1 MGIIADKLR
10 NSTTQASDVYTEMNN
25 AWHEAQDQQEAS
37 EEDAAQAVHSSPS
50 WWDMLVNGDV
60 QGMANAIGL
69 NDTKSGEPYVSARD
83 NSDVPNV
90 QDDGSFV
97 GNLRRDVN
105 AWGSTV
111 AGDVSN
117 VYNSGGT
124 EGKWKLYEDAIAD
137 PAMKIAATP
146 FIPGPARAAAGL
158 VAAPD
163 FISGVVNAGKQ
174 GYGDGEGGVI
184 GGMAGVV
191 NSLVTQ
197 PLEQLAQAALH
208 PIDTAQSIKEH
219 PGNLWNNVLEPGM
232 VAEMG
237 IRGGKKVYDN
247 RGAIGDFASDA
258 KNQGVGNAVFDRTAG
273 KSFDDMGDSSYTAP
287 DSSSDAIDYT
297 EQPSSSQ
304 NTSGVN
310 TGIDA
315 NVDAMVN
322 DAAARNNVDPALLAK
337 LVDQES
343 TYGRDQ
349 NAGGNL
355 AQVSSDLAARYG
367 LDVNNPAQSIE
378 AGARYLKEQLDAN
391 GGDAREA
398 LAAYNAG
405 PGNKQAGYGYA
416 DSVLGR
422 DIGGD
427 IGAGEDAYSAGANAW
442 IGERMPS
449 GDKGC
454 VEAAT
459 RVGSYYDDFLKQEAD
474 KGVSY
479 VPTLVKDAG
488 DRVIPFDAS
497 KLEKGDIIV
506 YGDRDHVVT
515 YDGNGGYVG
524 NSTSQGRIV
533 HGSDYREMGD
543 LQPTE
548 IIKTTDR
555 SGGESSYFPKVDE
568 ESGVIDANN
577 KNVDILGNKIG
588 NDEISIEDQMKADAV
603 RAVNG
608 EDISK
613 PAEDINKPADVKWD
627 NGEETSPKEIAPERM
642 QEMKEIDDYLSQL
655 KNERQRM
662 IDEEVNFYKDTPGG
676 KGTQTGTIVD
686 DTGRVT
692 GRFSESYNPQWYQDA
707 YKYFNGKP
715 PKSRLAEFAED
726 YLSKNSEE
734 FSKIDL
740 QIRQLDEYRKRLES
754 SPERPSDDIASEVF
768 GEINYSKKNG
778 NKYYKGEDINPD
790 DIQPFND
797 ITDNAKYE
805 QLSDEFS
812 KNGYNGQP
820 IVVLDNANEGYLGL
834 TGSHRIM
841 AARKAG
847 IDIPSIVLD
856 NNEHTAKLYDMGDSE
871 RPYYA
876 EELADEGIIPKEAA
890 DLFRIEDD
898 NNFDDFKLN
907 TKPIVEYSKPTK
919 ESYFDAAE
927 RGDYSTAAELA
938 RQAGKKEWAD
948 NFQLLADTDG
958 GNKSPTPIL
967 SGKPNGEYTG
977 DTVTMRQIMKRA
989 QELFVPVRTGRLGMK
1004 GINGFANHKTGVIR
1018 VGTYGD
1024 IKTMSHEI
1032 GHIVDAALDLR
1043 GQAGAYD
1050 AEFSRVVN
1058 SRFGKGAYRPDE
1070 IRGEGI
1076 AEFMKDYLM
1085 NEESAKK
1092 NFPQYYDAFKKAIGE
1107 NADIKGRVDELK
1119 SMMDTWKDQSSEA
1132 RGRSSVSYA
1141 DENKPTPKERL
1152 KNAWDSFVEGVVDDK
1167 DALQRAQEAFND
1179 LSGKVADTAHDVYKQ
1194 ARLAMNSSIARAEMM
1209 VRDKQSDLIRN
1220 SLNKIYGEGT
1230 VGRGFKS
1237 LKNILTD
1244 LDKSV
1249 KGKYDGYL
1257 EQGGFRNWHEALDS
1271 LLVARRSIEIK
1282 EARIREAQ
1290 DAKVD
1295 IESRILDYKQKLDGL
1310 LKTKAAL
1317 SRQLLND
1324 DIRSR
1329 INKANRGI
1337 AQISKEIDSL
1347 NISHKE
1353 AVKAELAA
1361 RDYKTA
1367 VSMED
1372 AKNIVKNAPDELTR
1386 AAKEV
1391 YTYNDAVLHIMQ
1403 KTGMISLKN
1412 YNILKEKYH
1421 NYVPL
1426 ARDFSDEAG
1435 IIQGFG
1441 MSGKG
1446 FANVAQAI
1454 KTLSDTGSTRQVRSP
1469 LESMVQN
1476 TFKLLSMAERNR
1488 VGQIFAGW
1496 AKTPKAGK
1504 LCEEV
1509 TGTAKQKDS
1518 TVSVWIDGEKHVYQ
1532 TTPEI
1537 YRAIMSMNQN
1547 SSSMVIKM
1555 LSAPATLLRSG
1566 ATLMPDFALKNI
1578 MRDSF
1583 GAAVFSRYGFR
1594 PVIDH
1599 AAGILHMVKQDQ
1611 LFQDYKS
1618 SGALMSTMVG
1628 LDRDFLQASLK
1639 GLYKKDASYYWKNY
1653 NPVQILRGFSEML
1666 ETATR
1671 LGEYGRAV
1679 KKGASME
1686 DAALSARDVSL
1697 DFSKA
1702 GKTGREINKI
1712 SAFFNAGVQE
1722 PARIFQA
1729 FKENPKKTALKT
1741 AMYITLPSIALWCM
1755 NHDKDWY
1762 KEMPDWQKNIFWM
1775 FKAGD
1780 TVYRI
1785 PKPFGLGVI
1794 FGSLPERTL
1803 DWAYNK
1809 NPNAMKSWVKS
1820 ARDSLMPNIA
1830 PTAIM
1835 PIIEWMANYS
1845 FFRGRNIVPGRLQK
1859 MPEAQQYGPNTSE
1872 MAKDIGRMFGLS
1884 PMKVDSLIQ
1893 GYGAGMATQ
1902 GLNAWDAA
1910 RGHRMMDNPFK
1921 KAFTADPM
1929 KSPQSVQ
1936 DFYDKLEESEKE
1948 YNGAGG
1954 KSGAKGNTKYNYQL
1968 MSHANK
1974 VMQDLNKQERAAVQA
1989 KDQNKI
1995 DIINAKQLKAAQD
2008 ALKLYK

>member
-1 MGIIADKLR
+1 MLR
-10 NSTTQASDVYTEMNN
+10 VNEYVNAVQNDTNNGWDDGATSDNGGGKQSPSSSLWDDVKSVVSNIFSSIGEHYNNN
-25 AWHEAQDQQEAS
+25 AKQTWENMKDENGNVTADTVSQYDGS
-37 EEDAAQAVHSSPS
+37 GDSS
-50 WWDMLVNGDV
+50 
-60 QGMANAIGL
+60 NAYG
-69 NDTKSGEPYVSARD
+69 
-83 NSDVPNV
+83 NSDYESSDNPFV
-90 QDDGSFV
+90 QALNNPSYDERNTEGNGTFG

-105 AWGSTV
+105 DWGNTV
-111 AGDVSN
+111 AADASA
-117 VYNSGGT
+117 VYNSGGAD
-124 EGKWKLYEDAIAD
+124 GKWKLYEDAIAN
-137 PAMKIAATP
+137 PAMKVAATP
-146 FIPGPARAAAGL
+146 FLPGQARVVAGL
-158 VAAPD
+158 AAAPD
-163 FISGVVNAGKQ
+163 FISSLVSSGQQ
-174 GYGDGEGGVI
+174 GYDNGGVT
-184 GGMAGVV
+184 GGLEGVV
-191 NSLVTQ
+191 NSLVVQ
-197 PLEQLAQAALH
+197 PLEQLTQAALH
-208 PIDTAQSIKEH
+208 PIDTAESIQEH
-219 PGNLWNNVLEPGM
+219 PANLWNNVLEPGM

-237 IRGGKKVYDN
+237 VRGGKKVYDN
-247 RGAIGDFASDA
+247 RQAIGDFASDA
-258 KNQGVGNAVFDRTAG
+258 RNEGVGNAVFDRTAG
-273 KSFDDMGDSSYTAP
+273 RNFDDAGDNYVHSNDGVDTTRQEPQAEP
-287 DSSSDAIDYT
+287 QDYT
-297 EQPSSSQ
+297 QEQPAAEPAEQPTFS
-304 NTSGVN
+304 TGV
-310 TGIDA
+310 DS
-315 NVDAMVN
+315 NVDAMVAN
-322 DAAARNNVDPALLAK
+322 AAAKYQVDPALLAK

-391 GGDAREA
+391 GGDSREA

-427 IGAGEDAYSAGANAW
+427 IGKSDAYSAGANAW
-442 IGERMPS
+442 MGERMPS

-474 KGVSY
+474 KGQAS
-479 VPTLVKDAG
+479 VPGLVADAG
-488 DRVIPFDAS
+488 DRVIPFDDS

-548 IIKTTDR
+548 IIKTSDR
-555 SGGESSYFPKVDE
+555 SGGESSYYPKSDE

-577 KNVDILGNKIG
+577 ENVDILGNKIG
-588 NDEISIEDQMKADAV
+588 DDEISLEDQMKADAV

-613 PAEDINKPADVKWD
+613 PAEDINKPADVNWGEDDKPVNLYRGEQGNLD
-627 NGEETSPKEIAPERM
+627 NGRHLSREQNIYDVLGRKDPNAKEDSSAPVTYYTESPEDAKAYAATDQKILQGIRKQMGPGKYDDKGDWLPYTDTDYANMFNTMYGHEPRAEGTVNKYSVRLGKTLDMSDLGDTPSYNDMEKKILDTAGLKPTTNTDTAHPDWDLIDNRLKLSDMYGDEDNVPAYMILKNNPRESINRANEFIKFAQEHGYNSIKYKEDGVNHYAVIEKPAASLPELTPERM
-642 QEMKEIDDYLSQL
+642 QEMKEVDDYLSQL
-655 KNERQRM
+655 KDERQRM
-662 IDEEVNFYKDTPGG
+662 IDEQLNHYKNNPGG
-676 KGTQTGTIVD
+676 KGVDSAPIYNEYGERTGTV
-686 DTGRVT
+686 GV
-692 GRFSESYNPQWYQDA
+692 SNNPEWYKAAWA
-707 YKYFNGKP
+707 YFGGKP
-715 PKSRLAEFAED
+715 PKNRLEEFADD
-726 YLSKNSEE
+726 YLKKNSEAY
-734 FSKIDL
+734 SKTDL
-740 QIRQLDEYRKRLES
+740 QIRQLEEYRKRLES

-890 DLFRIEDD
+890 DLFRMEDD

-938 RQAGKKEWAD
+938 RQAGEKEWAK

-958 GNKSPTPIL
+958 GNKSPTPNL

-989 QELFVPVRTGRLGMK
+989 QELFVPIRTGRLGMK

-1058 SRFGKGAYRPDE
+1058 SRFGKGAYSPDE

-1076 AEFMKDYLM
+1076 AEFVKDYLM

-1107 NADIKGRVDELK
+1107 NADIKGRVGGLK
-1119 SMMDTWKDQSSEA
+1119 SMTDTWKDQSSEA

-1179 LSGKVADTAHDVYKQ
+1179 LAGKVADTAHDVYKQ
-1194 ARLAMNSSIARAEMM
+1194 ARLAMNSSVARAEMM

-1230 VGRGFKS
+1230 VGKGFKS

-1295 IESRILDYKQKLDGL
+1295 IEFRILDYKNKLDGL
-1310 LKTKAAL
+1310 MKTKAAL
-1317 SRQLLND
+1317 DRQPVTP
-1324 DIRSR
+1324 DITSR
-1329 INKANRGI
+1329 INKTNRAI
-1337 AQISKEIDSL
+1337 EEISKEINRL
-1347 NISHKE
+1347 NDLHKE

-1412 YNILKEKYH
+1412 CFPVTIGVALP
-1421 NYVPL
+1421 VRRGL
-1426 ARDFSDEAG
+1426 AS
-1435 IIQGFG
+1435 
-1441 MSGKG
+1441 S
-1446 FANVAQAI
+1446 AN
-1454 KTLSDTGSTRQVRSP
+1454 TL
-1469 LESMVQN
+1469 
-1476 TFKLLSMAERNR
+1476 
-1488 VGQIFAGW
+1488 
-1496 AKTPKAGK
+1496 
-1504 LCEEV
+1504 
-1509 TGTAKQKDS
+1509 
-1518 TVSVWIDGEKHVYQ
+1518 
-1532 TTPEI
+1532 
-1537 YRAIMSMNQN
+1537 
-1547 SSSMVIKM
+1547 
-1555 LSAPATLLRSG
+1555 
-1566 ATLMPDFALKNI
+1566 
-1578 MRDSF
+1578 
-1583 GAAVFSRYGFR
+1583 AV
-1594 PVIDH
+1594 
-1599 AAGILHMVKQDQ
+1599 
-1611 LFQDYKS
+1611 
-1618 SGALMSTMVG
+1618 
-1628 LDRDFLQASLK
+1628 
-1639 GLYKKDASYYWKNY
+1639 
-1653 NPVQILRGFSEML
+1653 
-1666 ETATR
+1666 
-1671 LGEYGRAV
+1671 
-1679 KKGASME
+1679 
-1686 DAALSARDVSL
+1686 
-1697 DFSKA
+1697 
-1702 GKTGREINKI
+1702 
-1712 SAFFNAGVQE
+1712 
-1722 PARIFQA
+1722 
-1729 FKENPKKTALKT
+1729 
-1741 AMYITLPSIALWCM
+1741 
-1755 NHDKDWY
+1755 
-1762 KEMPDWQKNIFWM
+1762 
-1775 FKAGD
+1775 
-1780 TVYRI
+1780 
-1785 PKPFGLGVI
+1785 
-1794 FGSLPERTL
+1794 
-1803 DWAYNK
+1803 
-1809 NPNAMKSWVKS
+1809 
-1820 ARDSLMPNIA
+1820 
-1830 PTAIM
+1830 
-1835 PIIEWMANYS
+1835 
-1845 FFRGRNIVPGRLQK
+1845 
-1859 MPEAQQYGPNTSE
+1859 
-1872 MAKDIGRMFGLS
+1872 
-1884 PMKVDSLIQ
+1884 
-1893 GYGAGMATQ
+1893 
-1902 GLNAWDAA
+1902 
-1910 RGHRMMDNPFK
+1910 
-1921 KAFTADPM
+1921 
-1929 KSPQSVQ
+1929 
-1936 DFYDKLEESEKE
+1936 
-1948 YNGAGG
+1948 
-1954 KSGAKGNTKYNYQL
+1954 
-1968 MSHANK
+1968 
-1974 VMQDLNKQERAAVQA
+1974 
-1989 KDQNKI
+1989 
-1995 DIINAKQLKAAQD
+1995 
-2008 ALKLYK
+2008 

>member
-25 AWHEAQDQQEAS
+25 AWHEAQDQQAAS
-37 EEDAAQAVHSSPS
+37 EEEAAQAAPSSPS

-69 NDTKSGEPYVSARD
+69 NDTKSGESYVSARD

-258 KNQGVGNAVFDRTAG
+258 KNQGIGNTVFDRTAG
-273 KSFDDMGDSSYTAP
+273 KSFDDMGDNSYTAP

-297 EQPSSSQ
+297 EQPSYSQ

-343 TYGRDQ
+343 TYGRDH

-422 DIGGD
+422 SIGGD
-427 IGAGEDAYSAGANAW
+427 IGTGEDAYSAGANAW

-474 KGVSY
+474 KGQAS
-479 VPTLVKDAG
+479 VPGLVADAG
-488 DRVIPFDAS
+488 SRVIPFDES
-497 KLEKGDIIV
+497 RLEKGDIIV

-555 SGGESSYFPKVDE
+555 SGESSYSPKADE

-577 KNVDILGNKIG
+577 ENVDILGNKIG
-588 NDEISIEDQMKADAV
+588 DDEISIEDQMKADAV

-627 NGEETSPKEIAPERM
+627 NGEETSPKEIAPERA

-662 IDEEVNFYKDTPGG
+662 IDEQLNHYKESPGG
-676 KGTQTGTIVD
+676 KGVDSVPIYDEYGERTGTV
-686 DTGRVT
+686 GV
-692 GRFSESYNPQWYQDA
+692 SNNPEWYKAAWA
-707 YKYFNGKP
+707 YFDGKP
-715 PKSRLAEFAED
+715 PKNRLEEFADD
-726 YLSKNSEE
+726 YLKKNSEAY
-734 FSKIDL
+734 SKTDL
-740 QIRQLDEYRKRLES
+740 QIRQLEEYRKRLES

-778 NKYYKGEDINPD
+778 E
-790 DIQPFND
+790 
-797 ITDNAKYE
+797 
-805 QLSDEFS
+805 SS
-812 KNGYNGQP
+812 
-820 IVVLDNANEGYLGL
+820 
-834 TGSHRIM
+834 
-841 AARKAG
+841 
-847 IDIPSIVLD
+847 
-856 NNEHTAKLYDMGDSE
+856 
-871 RPYYA
+871 RP
-876 EELADEGIIPKEAA
+876 G
-890 DLFRIEDD
+890 
-898 NNFDDFKLN
+898 N
-907 TKPIVEYSKPTK
+907 

-938 RQAGKKEWAD
+938 RQAGEKEWAD

-967 SGKPNGEYTG
+967 SGRPNGEYTG
-977 DTVTMRQIMKRA
+977 NTVTMRQIMKRA

-1119 SMMDTWKDQSSEA
+1119 SMMDTWKDQSPEA

-1257 EQGGFRNWHEALDS
+1257 KQGGFRNWHEALDS

-1295 IESRILDYKQKLDGL
+1295 IEFRILDYKRKLDGL

-1441 MSGKG
+1441 MGGKG

-1583 GAAVFSRYGFR
+1583 GASVFSRYGFR

-1599 AAGILHMVKQDQ
+1599 VAGIFHMVKQDQ
-1611 LFQDYKS
+1611 LFQDYKA

-1755 NHDKDWY
+1755 NHDKEWY

-1803 DWAYNK
+1803 DWVYNK

-1845 FFRGRNIVPGRLQK
+1845 FFRERNIVPGRLQK

-1989 KDQNKI
+1989 KDQSKI

-2008 ALKLYK
+2008 ALRLYR

>member
-1 MGIIADKLR
+1 M
-10 NSTTQASDVYTEMNN
+10 
-25 AWHEAQDQQEAS
+25 
-37 EEDAAQAVHSSPS
+37 
-50 WWDMLVNGDV
+50 
-60 QGMANAIGL
+60 
-69 NDTKSGEPYVSARD
+69 
-83 NSDVPNV
+83 
-90 QDDGSFV
+90 
-97 GNLRRDVN
+97 
-105 AWGSTV
+105 
-111 AGDVSN
+111 
-117 VYNSGGT
+117 
-124 EGKWKLYEDAIAD
+124 
-137 PAMKIAATP
+137 
-146 FIPGPARAAAGL
+146 
-158 VAAPD
+158 
-163 FISGVVNAGKQ
+163 
-174 GYGDGEGGVI
+174 
-184 GGMAGVV
+184 
-191 NSLVTQ
+191 
-197 PLEQLAQAALH
+197 
-208 PIDTAQSIKEH
+208 
-219 PGNLWNNVLEPGM
+219 
-232 VAEMG
+232 
-237 IRGGKKVYDN
+237 
-247 RGAIGDFASDA
+247 
-258 KNQGVGNAVFDRTAG
+258 
-273 KSFDDMGDSSYTAP
+273 
-287 DSSSDAIDYT
+287 
-297 EQPSSSQ
+297 
-304 NTSGVN
+304 
-310 TGIDA
+310 
-315 NVDAMVN
+315 
-322 DAAARNNVDPALLAK
+322 
-337 LVDQES
+337 
-343 TYGRDQ
+343 
-349 NAGGNL
+349 
-355 AQVSSDLAARYG
+355 
-367 LDVNNPAQSIE
+367 
-378 AGARYLKEQLDAN
+378 
-391 GGDAREA
+391 
-398 LAAYNAG
+398 
-405 PGNKQAGYGYA
+405 
-416 DSVLGR
+416 
-422 DIGGD
+422 
-427 IGAGEDAYSAGANAW
+427 
-442 IGERMPS
+442 
-449 GDKGC
+449 
-454 VEAAT
+454 
-459 RVGSYYDDFLKQEAD
+459 
-474 KGVSY
+474 
-479 VPTLVKDAG
+479 
-488 DRVIPFDAS
+488 
-497 KLEKGDIIV
+497 
-506 YGDRDHVVT
+506 
-515 YDGNGGYVG
+515 
-524 NSTSQGRIV
+524 
-533 HGSDYREMGD
+533 
-543 LQPTE
+543 
-548 IIKTTDR
+548 
-555 SGGESSYFPKVDE
+555 
-568 ESGVIDANN
+568 
-577 KNVDILGNKIG
+577 
-588 NDEISIEDQMKADAV
+588 
-603 RAVNG
+603 
-608 EDISK
+608 
-613 PAEDINKPADVKWD
+613 
-627 NGEETSPKEIAPERM
+627 
-642 QEMKEIDDYLSQL
+642 
-655 KNERQRM
+655 
-662 IDEEVNFYKDTPGG
+662 
-676 KGTQTGTIVD
+676 
-686 DTGRVT
+686 
-692 GRFSESYNPQWYQDA
+692 
-707 YKYFNGKP
+707 
-715 PKSRLAEFAED
+715 
-726 YLSKNSEE
+726 
-734 FSKIDL
+734 
-740 QIRQLDEYRKRLES
+740 
-754 SPERPSDDIASEVF
+754 
-768 GEINYSKKNG
+768 
-778 NKYYKGEDINPD
+778 
-790 DIQPFND
+790 
-797 ITDNAKYE
+797 
-805 QLSDEFS
+805 
-812 KNGYNGQP
+812 
-820 IVVLDNANEGYLGL
+820 
-834 TGSHRIM
+834 
-841 AARKAG
+841 
-847 IDIPSIVLD
+847 
-856 NNEHTAKLYDMGDSE
+856 
-871 RPYYA
+871 
-876 EELADEGIIPKEAA
+876 
-890 DLFRIEDD
+890 
-898 NNFDDFKLN
+898 
-907 TKPIVEYSKPTK
+907 
-919 ESYFDAAE
+919 
-927 RGDYSTAAELA
+927 
-938 RQAGKKEWAD
+938 
-948 NFQLLADTDG
+948 
-958 GNKSPTPIL
+958 
-967 SGKPNGEYTG
+967 
-977 DTVTMRQIMKRA
+977 
-989 QELFVPVRTGRLGMK
+989 
-1004 GINGFANHKTGVIR
+1004 
-1018 VGTYGD
+1018 
-1024 IKTMSHEI
+1024 
-1032 GHIVDAALDLR
+1032 
-1043 GQAGAYD
+1043 
-1050 AEFSRVVN
+1050 
-1058 SRFGKGAYRPDE
+1058 
-1070 IRGEGI
+1070 
-1076 AEFMKDYLM
+1076 
-1085 NEESAKK
+1085 
-1092 NFPQYYDAFKKAIGE
+1092 
-1107 NADIKGRVDELK
+1107 
-1119 SMMDTWKDQSSEA
+1119 
-1132 RGRSSVSYA
+1132 
-1141 DENKPTPKERL
+1141 
-1152 KNAWDSFVEGVVDDK
+1152 
-1167 DALQRAQEAFND
+1167 
-1179 LSGKVADTAHDVYKQ
+1179 
-1194 ARLAMNSSIARAEMM
+1194 
-1209 VRDKQSDLIRN
+1209 
-1220 SLNKIYGEGT
+1220 
-1230 VGRGFKS
+1230 
-1237 LKNILTD
+1237 
-1244 LDKSV
+1244 
-1249 KGKYDGYL
+1249 
-1257 EQGGFRNWHEALDS
+1257 
-1271 LLVARRSIEIK
+1271 ARRSIEIK

-1290 DAKVD
+1290 DVKVD
-1295 IESRILDYKQKLDGL
+1295 IEFRILDYKQKLDGL

-1361 RDYKTA
+1361 RKYKTA

-1441 MSGKG
+1441 MGGKG

-1578 MRDSF
+1578 MRDGF

-1599 AAGILHMVKQDQ
+1599 VAGILHMVKQDQ

-1639 GLYKKDASYYWKNY
+1639 GLYKKDASYYWNNY

-1845 FFRGRNIVPGRLQK
+1845 FFRERNIVPGRLQK

-1902 GLNAWDAA
+1902 GLNAWDSAH
-1910 RGHRMMDNPFK
+1910 GHRMMDNPFK

-1929 KSPQSVQ
+1929 ESPHSVQ
-1936 DFYDKLEESEKE
+1936 DIYDKLEESEKE